1 MGFSNWVSAPPEKL
15 MEVRE
20 EGDTRNRLASENV
33 PQVRFVYS
41 QLSNGRIIPVDEPLW
56 DRNASLVQEELIKAG
71 M

>member
-20 EGDTRNRLASENV
+20 EGDIRNLLASENV

-41 QLSNGRIIPVDEPLW
+41 QLSNGRIIPVGEPLW